1 MKKVNLE
8 FHKEKF
14 KKYFN
19 FLSYFENLS
28 YFKLKNSWIVDIYI
42 SNLFDEKLINVFFK
56 EENKGLINI
65 KNIDWIR
72 LNADS
77 DKLTKTELFSITQ
90 GSKKI
95 NINSKYHL
103 IIPANIAFGTGSHS
117 STLLLIKN
125 IEIILKKI
133 KINSSFDLG
142 SGSGI
147 LSLVLKKF
155 KIKTIIASDNDEG
168 VIPVINENRKKN
180 NLSSFITLNCSEFKN
195 RLLVNKKFD
204 LIVANLF
211 FNILKKLCL
220 QFSLRLK
227 KGGYL
232 IVSGIVKKQ
241 VVELKNIYIKLNFK
255 IIKISY
261 EKDWVSIVFKKMSRR

>member
-1 MKKVNLE
+1 MKKVSLE
-8 FHKEKF
+8 IHKEKF
-14 KKYFN
+14 IKYFN
-19 FLSYFENLS
+19 LLNHFENLS
-28 YFKLKNSWIVDIYI
+28 YFKSNDSWVIDIYV
-42 SNLFDEKLINVFFK
+42 SNLLDEKLIDIFFK
-56 EENKGLINI
+56 EEKIEFINI
-65 KNIDWIR
+65 KNIDWVQ
-72 LNADS
+72 LNTDL
-77 DKLTKTELFSITQ
+77 DILKKTELFSISQ
-90 GSKKI
+90 GLKKAK
-95 NINSKYHL
+95 INSKYYL
-103 IIPANIAFGTGSHS
+103 VIPANIAFGTGDHS

-125 IEIILKKI
+125 IETILKKI
-133 KINSSFDLG
+133 KINSCFDLG

-147 LSLVLKKF
+147 LSFVLKKF
-155 KIKTIIASDNDEG
+155 KIKTIIASDNDKG

-180 NLSSFITLNCSEFKN
+180 NLGSFITLNCSEFKN